1 MSEPYVGEIR
11 MMAFGFPPRHWA
23 LCDGQ
28 LLPITQNVALFSILG
43 TTYGGNGQT
52 TFALP
57 DLRGRRPVHVGTAY
71 NLGQTGGAETHTLGL
86 AELPV
91 HTHVPRATAT
101 GGQHTPTG
109 AVWAP
114 MPGGYAPTPDT
125 HMAAESVAVV
135 GNGQSHENM
144 PPFLTVNFVIALQ
157 GIFPS
162 RPQESP

>member
-1 MSEPYVGEIR
+1 MTEPYIGEIR
-11 MMAFGFPPRHWA
+11 MMAFGFPPRYWA

-28 LLPITQNVALFSILG
+28 LLPITQNAALFSILG
-43 TTYGGNGQT
+43 ITYGGNGQT

-71 NLGQTGGAETHTLGL
+71 SLGQTGGAETHALGL
-86 AELPV
+86 TELPV

-101 GGQHTPTG
+101 GGQPTPTG
-109 AVWAP
+109 TVWAP
-114 MPGGYAPTPDT
+114 MPGGYAPGPDT
-125 HMAAESVAVV
+125 HMAAASVAVV
-135 GNGQSHENM
+135 GNGQPHENM